1 MRTRTRGACQAIA
14 ILVARLRLRNDARAH
29 RCIQKFGVTFPAGH
43 SRYSAV
49 VRAGHAG
56 ACASDTYCTKSV
68 MTARA
73 HTRVSTSLG
82 GGEIRTRGSCSA

>member
-1 MRTRTRGACQAIA
+1 VRTRAQGACQPIA
-14 ILVARLRLRNDARAH
+14 ILVASLRLRNDARAR
-29 RCIQKFGVTFPAGH
+29 RCIQEYGVTFPAGH
-43 SRYSAV
+43 SRYFAV

-56 ACASDTYCTKSV
+56 ACAFDTYCTKSV

-73 HTRVSTSLG
+73 QHTCVDVAG